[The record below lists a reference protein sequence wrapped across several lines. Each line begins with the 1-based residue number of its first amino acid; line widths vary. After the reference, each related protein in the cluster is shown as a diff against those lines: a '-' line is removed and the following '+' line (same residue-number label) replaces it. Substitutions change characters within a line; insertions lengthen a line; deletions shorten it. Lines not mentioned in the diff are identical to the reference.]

1 MQYPNVSALVIAS
14 ALVVAGFGSARAEKE
29 GDHGSIYDRV
39 CAAPTEHSHHH
50 KMAEKLADHLK
61 LTDAQKT
68 AYNEF
73 VNARTKA
80 VDDVKA
86 TLCASKPDLS
96 TFESRL
102 TFHQNMLEARLAAL
116 KVENPKLLAFY
127 KSLDAD
133 QKEKFD
139 RFRDRQDRQ

>member
-1 MQYPNVSALVIAS
+1 MHYLKVSAL
-14 ALVVAGFGSARAEKE
+14 LVTTAIVAAGIVPAQAKE
-29 GDHGSIYDRV
+29 DGHGSVYDRV

-50 KMAEKLADHLK
+50 KLAERLAKELN

-73 VNARTKA
+73 VNARTKG
-80 VDDVKA
+80 VDDVKSM
-86 TLCASKPDLS
+86 LCSTKPDLS

-102 TFHQNMLEARLAAL
+102 TFHQSVLEARLAAL
-116 KVENPKLLAFY
+116 KDENPKLIAFY
-127 KSLDAD
+127 QSLDAS

-139 RFRDRQDRQ
+139 NFRHDRDSH